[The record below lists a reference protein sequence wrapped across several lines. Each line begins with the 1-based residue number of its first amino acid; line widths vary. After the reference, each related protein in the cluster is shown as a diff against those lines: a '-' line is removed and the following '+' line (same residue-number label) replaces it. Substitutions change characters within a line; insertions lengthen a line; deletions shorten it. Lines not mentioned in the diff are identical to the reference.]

1 MSREATSLVKEISG
15 AAKSFQSIADLAGV
29 MNKVKQVKVV
39 ILGKASHGTHE
50 YYRWRHFIS
59 QELVEKHGF
68 NFIAVE
74 GDWPPSQRVNRFIN
88 LEEDETGD
96 RDRRGVNLKGPA
108 QRRRVREILCSFKR
122 WPTWMWANLEVEQ
135 LVEWMRTW
143 NSKVDQA
150 EKRVGF
156 YGLDVYSLFESIEE
170 ELTQLEQIDP
180 N

>member
-1 MSREATSLVKEISG
+1 MSRGATSLVKEISG
-15 AAKSFQSIADLAGV
+15 AAKSFQSIADLADV
-29 MNKVKQVKVV
+29 MNKLKQAKVV
-39 ILGKASHGTHE
+39 MLGEASHGTHE
-50 YYRWRHFIS
+50 YYRWSHFIL
-59 QELVEKHGF
+59 QELVEKYGF

-96 RDRRGVNLKGPA
+96 RVHRGVNLNGPA
-108 QRRRVREILCSFKR
+108 LPRRVREILRSFNR

-150 EKRVGF
+150 QKRVGF
-156 YGLDVYSLFESIEE
+156 YGLDVYSLFESIE
-170 ELTQLEQIDP
+170 
-180 N
+180 